1 MGQPLRPPQSG
12 HSSAGIPW
20 VLPLVPHRLPTLR
33 QRIHRPGKKPSG
45 VSAFVGVKGEDI
57 RWSRLPNAPGQASRG
72 VCKFAGRP
80 PACPAGSRTHPVP
93 VSHTQ
98 PYSVHAQ
105 SILSPHEGPRS
116 VHVCGHVRGST
127 CPGTLWSPWR
137 STSNGVAKGMV
148 ERAGGRVGR

>member
-1 MGQPLRPPQSG
+1 LGEVPTFHGAASQTPNR
-12 HSSAGIPW
+12 GIPARGFLGYYLW
-20 VLPLVPHRLPTLR
+20 SPIVSPLFVSGFTGRVKS
-33 QRIHRPGKKPSG
+33 RP

-57 RWSRLPNAPGQASRG
+57 RWSRLPKAPGQASRG

-105 SILSPHEGPRS
+105 STYVATYVVPHAR
-116 VHVCGHVRGST
+116 GHRGVRGVQRRT
-127 CPGTLWSPWR
+127 G
-137 STSNGVAKGMV
+137 
-148 ERAGGRVGR
+148 